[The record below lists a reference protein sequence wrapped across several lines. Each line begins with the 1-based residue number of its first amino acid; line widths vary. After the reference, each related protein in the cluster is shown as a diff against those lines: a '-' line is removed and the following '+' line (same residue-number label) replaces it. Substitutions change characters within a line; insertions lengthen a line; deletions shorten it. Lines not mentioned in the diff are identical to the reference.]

1 MLEKTQTTEV
11 ENQQYAIQNEL
22 QRLKHSKE
30 HRSESQFTS
39 ANRPANRSG
48 VSPMKSL
55 LLTFSFAMLIVI
67 GSFARAEISVIS
79 CSEAHRLIEHPNVTG
94 RPIVIDTRGGYK
106 DYFKGHIPTAHHLNF
121 DTLRGTDLGVPV
133 QYLPDDLTK
142 ALLTRAGIDKQRTHI
157 LYATGDKLPNDE
169 ILSTSMVAYVLEKFG
184 VEEIR
189 IIDGGL
195 AEWQRQKLPTTQEY
209 FGNPAGKLPDVAK
222 KSIGIDL
229 VEILSK
235 KDKAN
240 VVLVDARPHNEYVG
254 EDDIWLRKGHI
265 PGAIS
270 FHWARLMEKDNTHKF
285 IAKDKALAELRSA
298 GLTNDKEIVV
308 YCGTSREGS
317 LLRFYL
323 AHVAGFPN
331 VRLYEGS
338 WKEYASLKQY
348 PAETQENKA
357 K

>member
-1 MLEKTQTTEV
+1 MKLVSIAACFVLTSLWI
-11 ENQQYAIQNEL
+11 APL
-22 QRLKHSKE
+22 Q
-30 HRSESQFTS
+30 
-39 ANRPANRSG
+39 
-48 VSPMKSL
+48 
-55 LLTFSFAMLIVI
+55 
-67 GSFARAEISVIS
+67 AEITVIS
-79 CSEAHRLIEHPNVTG
+79 CEDAKRLIENPNAAE

-106 DYFKGHIPTAHHLNF
+106 DYFRAHLPTAHHLNF
-121 DTLRGTDLGVPV
+121 DTLRGTDQGVPV

-142 ALLTRAGIDKQRTHI
+142 ALLIRAGIDRSRTHI

-184 VEEIR
+184 VTDIR
-189 IIDGGL
+189 VVDGGL
-195 AEWQRQKLPTTQEY
+195 AEWQRLKLPTTQEY
-209 FGNPAGKLPDVAK
+209 FGNPTGKLPEAG
-222 KSIGIDL
+222 KSKIGIDVQEL
-229 VEILSK
+229 LSL
-235 KDKAN
+235 KDKPN
-240 VVLVDARPHNEYVG
+240 VVLVDARPHNEYIG
-254 EDDIWLRKGHI
+254 EDDVWLRKGHI

-285 IAKDKALAELRSA
+285 IAKDKALAELASA
-298 GLTNDKEIVV
+298 GLTKEKEIIV

-323 AHVAGFPN
+323 AHVAGFPK

-338 WKEYASLKQY
+338 WKEYASIKKY

>member
-1 MLEKTQTTEV
+1 
-11 ENQQYAIQNEL
+11 
-22 QRLKHSKE
+22 
-30 HRSESQFTS
+30 
-39 ANRPANRSG
+39 
-48 VSPMKSL
+48 MKSVLFAWSLVL
-55 LLTFSFAMLIVI
+55 LILG
-67 GSFARAEISVIS
+67 GSFSRAEISVIS
-79 CSEAHRLIEHPNVTG
+79 CGEAKRMIENPKETE

-106 DYFKGHIPTAHHLNF
+106 DYFRGHFPSAHHLNF

-142 ALLTRAGIDKQRTHI
+142 ALLIRAGIDKSRTHI

-189 IIDGGL
+189 IVDGGL
-195 AEWQRQKLPTTQEY
+195 AEWQKQKFPTTQEY
-209 FGNPAGKLPDVAK
+209 FGNPPGKLPETMKKNIGIAIDEVLAK
-222 KSIGIDL
+222 KDQP
-229 VEILSK
+229 
-235 KDKAN
+235 N
-240 VVLVDARPHNEYVG
+240 VLLVDARPHNEYIG
-254 EDDIWLRKGHI
+254 DDDVWLRKGHI

-285 IAKDKALAELRSA
+285 LAKDKALAELASA
-298 GLTNDKEIVV
+298 GVSKDKEIIV

-338 WKEYASLKQY
+338 WKEYAALKNH
-348 PAETQENKA
+348 PAETKENKA